1 MITSQHYRH
10 FYKYIIIYYVTFYWK
25 QLGITGIVKTFHWT
39 MELEPKVNEVY
50 SKPRLSKAKQTN
62 VFIQNVV

>member
-1 MITSQHYRH
+1 MITSQHNRH
-10 FYKYIIIYYVTFYWK
+10 FYKYVIIYYVKFYW
-25 QLGITGIVKTFHWT
+25 LGITGIVKTFHWT

-50 SKPRLSKAKQTN
+50 FKQRLSKAKQTN

>member
-1 MITSQHYRH
+1 
-10 FYKYIIIYYVTFYWK
+10 
-25 QLGITGIVKTFHWT
+25 

-50 SKPRLSKAKQTN
+50 SKQRLSKAKQTN